1 MSDYDD
7 WDVDDGMAPEGP
19 PEVMLHLSLVGLNG
33 WPQNFKDALLLREH
47 MEAGKPPLGDSG
59 WAYELNQLNQQLHP
73 DLNALLYRLAWAAYR
88 QGVLHGE
95 LLERERIYPTIK

>member
-19 PEVMLHLSLVGLNG
+19 PEVMLHLSLVGFNG

-47 MEAGKPPLGDSG
+47 MEAGKPPLGDSE
-59 WAYELNQLNQQLHP
+59 WAYELQQLSSKLHP
-73 DLNALLYRLAWAAYR
+73 DINEIVRRIAWAAYR
-88 QGVLHGE
+88 QGILHGE
-95 LLERERIYPTIK
+95 LLSEVRG